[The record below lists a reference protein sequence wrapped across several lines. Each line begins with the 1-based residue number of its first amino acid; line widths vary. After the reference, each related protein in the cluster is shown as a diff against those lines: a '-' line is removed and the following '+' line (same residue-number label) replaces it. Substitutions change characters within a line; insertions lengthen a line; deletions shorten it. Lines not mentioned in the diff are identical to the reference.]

1 MTAPTTQLS
10 QPPEAVSPD
19 PALLTLLVCPKCRG
33 PLMHREAQGAIDCKA
48 CKLRY
53 PIADGI
59 PVLMVDTAQS
69 LES

>member
-1 MTAPTTQLS
+1 
-10 QPPEAVSPD
+10 
-19 PALLTLLVCPKCRG
+19 
-33 PLMHREAQGAIDCKA
+33 MHREAQGAIDCKA